1 MLRWCFLAAPPEVG
15 LSLAMLFKA
24 AAINGASYRSG
35 ALIYLIDP
43 LGLVDCAVDLRIYLL
58 EAGFD
63 AILLA
68 LEELRIE

>member
-1 MLRWCFLAAPPEVG
+1 MFRWCFFAAPPGVG

-35 ALIYLIDP
+35 ALIYLRDP
-43 LGLVDCAVDLRIYLL
+43 LGLVDWAVDLRIYLL
-58 EAGFD
+58 GAGFD